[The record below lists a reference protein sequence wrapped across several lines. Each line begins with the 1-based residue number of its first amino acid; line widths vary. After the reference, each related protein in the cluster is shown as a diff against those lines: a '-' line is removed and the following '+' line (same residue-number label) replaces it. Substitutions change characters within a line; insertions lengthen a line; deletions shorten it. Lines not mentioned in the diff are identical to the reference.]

1 METLK
6 QYVYK
11 NLEMYDIDRQSTIK
25 CVLQYLKADQV
36 LANDY
41 CLIYLN
47 KSLEESNSSEIIKH
61 MVLNSPWGF
70 SYKEKNIVQETK
82 NIKKRIIS
90 FNEDFDRDEIF
101 ND

>member
-11 NLEMYDIDRQSTIK
+11 NLEMYDRDKQSTIK
-25 CVLQYLKADQV
+25 CVLHYMKADNIYV
-36 LANDY
+36 SDY
-41 CLIYLN
+41 CNLYLDKSIEEISSKELIR
-47 KSLEESNSSEIIKH
+47 H

-70 SYKEKNIVQETK
+70 SYKKENNIIKSKV
-82 NIKKRIIS
+82 KKRVLS
-90 FNEDFDRDEIF
+90 FNEDFENDEIL